1 MSEKII
7 TVRSGSVS
15 VKIYF
20 AKSRGNWLYTVAYY
34 HGGRRIRK
42 VFADLKTAREEARAK
57 AQMLQTGELQALTL
71 TNKDKAAY
79 LAALESLRSTGKRLE
94 IATAE
99 YADAIKT
106 LSDSGTLGDAVRFY
120 IRHHPK
126 KVPQKL
132 ATDLLSEMIEAK
144 RADGASQLYLK
155 DLRLRLAQFTTR
167 FNGFIGN
174 VTGAEIDDWLRSL
187 VVSARTRNNL
197 RNSIVTLFRFAKSRG
212 YLPKDRLTEADGL
225 AKAKERRAEIGI
237 LTPKQMS
244 QLLEVVDFDLV
255 PFFSIG
261 AFAGL
266 RHWEMLRLTWA
277 DINLEEGY
285 ILVAAEK
292 AKTAQ
297 RRIVPIQ
304 SNLALWLAPYRQ
316 HHGRICACEHMS
328 NVLRGLTKE
337 TGIDWPKNGLRHSYG
352 SYRLA
357 QTKNAAQVSLE
368 MGNSPR
374 MVFQHYR
381 EVVTDKQ
388 AQQWFQIVPRRAGN
402 IVSIAE
408 RVA

>member
-1 MSEKII
+1 MLEKVV
-7 TVRSGSVS
+7 TVKSGSVS

-20 AKSRGNWLYTVAYY
+20 GESRGNPFYTVAYY

-42 VFADLKTAREEARAK
+42 VFADLKTARKEARAR

-79 LAALESLRSTGKRLE
+79 VAALESLRSTGKRLE

-106 LSDSGTLGDAVRFY
+106 LNGSGTLGNAVSFY

-126 KVPQKL
+126 EVPPKPV
-132 ATDLLSEMIEAK
+132 TDLVAEMVEAK
-144 RADGASQLYLK
+144 DADGASQLYLK
-155 DLRLRLAQFTTR
+155 DLRLRLAQFATR

-174 VTGAEIDDWLRSL
+174 VTSSEIDDWLRGL
-187 VVSARTRNNL
+187 PVGGRTRNNL
-197 RNSIVTLFRFAKSRG
+197 RNSIVTLFRFAKFRG

-225 AKAKERRAEIGI
+225 ARAKERRNEVGI
-237 LTPKQMS
+237 FTPKQMTR
-244 QLLEVVDFDLV
+244 LLAAADFDLV
-255 PFFSIG
+255 PFFAIG

-277 DINLEEGY
+277 DINFEEGH

-297 RRIVPIQ
+297 RRIVPTQ
-304 SNLALWLAPYRQ
+304 PNLAAWLAPYRK
-316 HHGRICACEHMS
+316 HRGRICPFEHMTTS
-328 NVLRGLTKE
+328 MNALTKE
-337 TGIDWPKNGLRHSYG
+337 VGIKWPKNGLRHSYG

-374 MVFQHYR
+374 VVFQHYR
-381 EVVTDKQ
+381 ELVTDKQ
-388 AQQWFQIVPRRAGN
+388 AHQWFGILPKRAGN